1 MITAHCISTALP
13 PTAQERHFAS
23 LYYNNSVVG
32 AQTGRREHWIQ
43 ATVMANLLPLHY
55 KPNFQYKFTTP
66 HIPFLLHSHF

>member
-13 PTAQERHFAS
+13 PTAQQRHFAS
-23 LYYNNSVVG
+23 LYYNNSVG

-55 KPNFQYKFTTP
+55 KSNFQYKFTTP